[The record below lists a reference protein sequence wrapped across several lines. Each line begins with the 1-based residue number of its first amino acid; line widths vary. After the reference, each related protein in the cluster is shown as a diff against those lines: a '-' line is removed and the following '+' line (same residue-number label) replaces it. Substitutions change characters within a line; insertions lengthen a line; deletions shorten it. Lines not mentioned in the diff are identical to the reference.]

1 MEDFVRATTSS
12 GYSTDMFSYR
22 RTRLEMKDGSTFR
35 EGPRLIEDFDT
46 RKRLNDNKPGR
57 ITPQGEALK
66 VVKKGEDENPNTTLL
81 TYMWTL
87 SENFAQREID
97 LDFIRSILNGG
108 IVYLCIVYCVIVCL
122 GFFFPETKNLSKEI
136 SISKDRFRSSEDIQG

>member
-108 IVYLCIVYCVIVCL
+108 IVYLCIVYFVLCVVYSVLCIVYCVLCL
-122 GFFFPETKNLSKEI
+122 
-136 SISKDRFRSSEDIQG
+136 